1 MRQKGYRFIS
11 KLTNHD
17 YLFKKMILSFITPI
31 YNEEKYLPFLFQNI
45 DRDYEKFDFEWI
57 FIDDGSTDKSVELI
71 EKFQIIK
78 KDKVC

>member
-1 MRQKGYRFIS
+1 
-11 KLTNHD
+11 
-17 YLFKKMILSFITPI
+17 MILSFITPI

-71 EKFQIIK
+71 EKFSNNK
-78 KDKVC
+78 KG